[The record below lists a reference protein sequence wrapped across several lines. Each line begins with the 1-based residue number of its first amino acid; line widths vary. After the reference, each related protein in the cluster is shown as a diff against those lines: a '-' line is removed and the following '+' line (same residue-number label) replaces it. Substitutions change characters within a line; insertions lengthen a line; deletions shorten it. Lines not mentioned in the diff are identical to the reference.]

1 MFISRR
7 LKHQRNIIIYINTPT
22 KPQSKAGA
30 VRSTICNGLI
40 WHNPAQKM
48 MTAATG
54 DIVLPN
60 VAPIAPS
67 MPMSTA
73 CTGLCAAKAGTTAL
87 VNATLGAVPEPEIM
101 AKE

>member
-1 MFISRR
+1 
-7 LKHQRNIIIYINTPT
+7 
-22 KPQSKAGA
+22 
-30 VRSTICNGLI
+30 
-40 WHNPAQKM
+40 M

-73 CTGLCAAKAGTTAL
+73 CIGFCAAKAGTRAL
-87 VNATLGAVPEPEIM
+87 VNATLGAVPDPEIM